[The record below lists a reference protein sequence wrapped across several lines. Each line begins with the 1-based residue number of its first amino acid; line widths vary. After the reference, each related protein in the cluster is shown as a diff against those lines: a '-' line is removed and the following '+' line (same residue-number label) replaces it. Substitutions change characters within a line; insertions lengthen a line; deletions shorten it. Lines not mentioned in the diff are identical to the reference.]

1 MAKRHA
7 LQHSPL
13 TRERIKVGMLI
24 KRLSDHVEG
33 KCELTATQVRAAE
46 VLLRKKMPDLSTS
59 HIEGQ
64 VIHSFVDFI
73 RAVNAGPTLDA
84 IGHQPLADLPQ
95 VAEEVRH

>member
-7 LQHSPL
+7 LEHSPL
-13 TRERIKVGMLI
+13 TRARIKTGMLI

-59 HIEGQ
+59 HIEGT
-64 VIHSFVDFI
+64 VVHSFVDFL
-73 RAVNAGPTLDA
+73 RAVNARPTLDA
-84 IGHQPLADLPQ
+84 IGPPTLDQLPQ
-95 VAEEVRH
+95 ITEEVRH